1 MNPRIIVF
9 LGLCALPL
17 GACREARSSS
27 QTTTSVASQQDT
39 VMVQAS
45 DTTLV
50 GKRIH
55 LSFEGNTSVVEYLSH
70 QHLYWF
76 SKDSVHGEKEGR
88 DNYSALHIEP
98 HVFFVN
104 WVERDGTTISQVLD
118 LKARTCQAFITS
130 NVYSAQKNTRST
142 VTLSGKITCIE
153 DSMHLLF
160 E

>member
-9 LGLCALPL
+9 LGLCTLPL
-17 GACREARSSS
+17 GACRDARSSP
-27 QTTTSVASQQDT
+27 QTTASEASRQDT
-39 VMVQAS
+39 IMVQAS

-55 LSFEGNTSVVEYLSH
+55 LSFEGNSSVVEYLSH
-70 QHLYWF
+70 QQLYWY

-88 DNYSALHIEP
+88 DNYRVLHIEP

-118 LKARTCQAFITS
+118 LKERTCQAFMTS
-130 NVYSAQKNTRST
+130 NVYSARKDSRATAI
-142 VTLSGKITCIE
+142 LSGKITRIE
-153 DSMHLLF
+153 DSLHLLF

>member
-1 MNPRIIVF
+1 MIPRIIVT
-9 LGLCALPL
+9 LGLCSLTL
-17 GACREARSSS
+17 GACREAQSTTQASSAVTA
-27 QTTTSVASQQDT
+27 QDSVL
-39 VMVQAS
+39 VQAS

-50 GKRIH
+50 GKRLY
-55 LSFEGNTSVVEYLSH
+55 LSFDRNSSVVEYLSP

-88 DNYSALHIEP
+88 DYYNSLHIEP

-104 WVERDGTTISQVLD
+104 WVERDGTTVSQVID
-118 LKARTCQAFITS
+118 LKERTCQAFMTS
-130 NVYSAQKNTRST
+130 AIYSPRKDKRVT
-142 VTLSGKITCIE
+142 VTLSGRITRIE

>member
-9 LGLCALPL
+9 LGLCTLPL
-17 GACREARSSS
+17 GACRDARSSP
-27 QTTTSVASQQDT
+27 QTTASEASRQDT
-39 VMVQAS
+39 IMVQAS

-55 LSFEGNTSVVEYLSH
+55 LSFEGNSSVVEYLSH
-70 QHLYWF
+70 QQLYWY

-88 DNYSALHIEP
+88 DNYSVLHIEP

-118 LKARTCQAFITS
+118 LKERTCQAFMTS
-130 NVYSAQKNTRST
+130 NVYSARKDSRATAI
-142 VTLSGKITCIE
+142 LSGKITRIE
-153 DSMHLLF
+153 DSLHLLF

>member
-1 MNPRIIVF
+1 MIPRIIVT
-9 LGLCALPL
+9 LGLCTLTL
-17 GACREARSSS
+17 GACREAQSTTQASSAVTA
-27 QTTTSVASQQDT
+27 QDSVL
-39 VMVQAS
+39 VQAS

-50 GKRIH
+50 GKRLY
-55 LSFEGNTSVVEYLSH
+55 LSFDGNSSVVEYLSP

-88 DNYSALHIEP
+88 DYYNSLHIEP

-104 WVERDGTTISQVLD
+104 WVERDGTTVSQVID
-118 LKARTCQAFITS
+118 LKERTCQAFAI
-130 NVYSAQKNTRST
+130 YSPKKDKRVT
-142 VTLSGKITCIE
+142 VTLSGRITRIE